1 MGEDL
6 RLADLYRLV
15 PLLIGLMGIINL
27 ISAILP
33 RSGNAP
39 CHACLPLEVT
49 QRSRPLADGRTYP
62 ASGDT

>member
-15 PLLIGLMGIINL
+15 ALLIGLMGIINL

-33 RSGNAP
+33 RPRGTLHAMP
-39 CHACLPLEVT
+39 CF
-49 QRSRPLADGRTYP
+49 R
-62 ASGDT
+62 